1 MLRLAVIR
9 VGIDPTFELGPLTL
23 AWHGITIAVGILVG
37 ALVAARMAR
46 ERGLDPEPITTF
58 AVIAALAGVA
68 GARLFYLLE
77 TGAITDPSAWVGRL
91 GFTFSGGLVLAGL
104 VIAAYVRRRSLSAV
118 YLDAAA
124 VGLALGLAIGRIGD
138 VINGEHY
145 GPASDFFLAVQ
156 NSHPEASV
164 PDPGVAYHSGGLYE
178 VLLAAAIFAVVWP
191 LRHRL
196 RPADR
201 AGLDRPRALRRRPLP
216 RVLPPPRQPRGR
228 PRVDDRTRLESR
240 PHAGGRRGSPLGTP
254 QAVGAVSG
262 DLGRPRASPGNRRPR
277 AWACLH

>member
-196 RPADR
+196 
-201 AGLDRPRALRRRPLP
+201 DRPTALVWIVLGLYGAGRFIESFLRLDSPEVALGLTTAHASSLALMLAAGAGVLWARRRLW
-216 RVLPPPRQPRGR
+216 GR
-228 PRVDDRTRLESR
+228 
-240 PHAGGRRGSPLGTP
+240 
-254 QAVGAVSG
+254 
-262 DLGRPRASPGNRRPR
+262 
-277 AWACLH
+277 

>member
-58 AVIAALAGVA
+58 AVIAAVAGVV

-77 TGAITDPSAWVGRL
+77 TGAITDPAAWVGRL
-91 GFTFSGGLVLAGL
+91 GFTFSGGLVLAAL
-104 VIAAYVRRRSLSAV
+104 VIAAYVRHRSLSAV

-164 PDPGVAYHSGGLYE
+164 PSPAVAYHSGGLYE
-178 VLLAAAIFAVVWP
+178 VLLAAAIFALVWP

-196 RPADR
+196 RRPTVLAWIVLGLYGTGRFFESFLRLDSAEVVFGLTTAHLSSVVLVLAAV
-201 AGLDRPRALRRRPLP
+201 AGLVWARGRLWAPRAMARP
-216 RVLPPPRQPRGR
+216 
-228 PRVDDRTRLESR
+228 S
-240 PHAGGRRGSPLGTP
+240 GRR
-254 QAVGAVSG
+254 
-262 DLGRPRASPGNRRPR
+262 
-277 AWACLH
+277 